1 MEFQE
6 HQIGEMPATG
16 KILIANPFLKDPN
29 FMRSVVFLCQ
39 HEKEGSFGFIFN
51 KLYSQTLDDLIS
63 ETQVKNLPVYF
74 GGPVQLDTIHFIHT
88 APDLIEGGLKILP
101 DIYWGG
107 DFSRAMELLE
117 MGLIDSGRIKFF
129 IGYSGWESGQ
139 LEGELKEH
147 SWIVS
152 NASSDLLFDQREA
165 GIWKASLRNMGEEFA
180 AMANFP
186 VDPSLN

>member
-6 HQIGEMPATG
+6 NQIGEVPATG

-39 HEKEGSFGFIFN
+39 HQKEGSFGFIFN
-51 KLYSQTLDDLIS
+51 KLFTQTLDDLIA
-63 ETQVKNLPVYF
+63 ETQVKKLPVYF
-74 GGPVQLDTIHFIHT
+74 GGPVQMDTIHFIHT
-88 APDLIEGGLKILP
+88 VPELIEGGLKILP

-107 DFSRAMELLE
+107 DFGRAMELLE
-117 MGLIDSGRIKFF
+117 VGLIDSARIKFF

-139 LEGELKEH
+139 LEGELKEN

-152 NASSDLLFDQREA
+152 NATRELLFDKEETS
-165 GIWKASLRNMGEEFA
+165 IWKASLRNMGEDFA
-180 AMANFP
+180 AMANYP